1 MTKNYTKST
10 ILKLICKFNLLKKII
25 VFIALIVIL
34 VACSTEN
41 AGFLNRK
48 YHGTTARYNGL
59 FNANELLKSTL
70 KTYYS
75 SRKEDFYFILPVHPL
90 PNESEVKGMLPALDT
105 AISKCTKVIRNH
117 SMPSAENMF
126 YKEVEY
132 NRWIDEN
139 WITIGKSMFY
149 KRDYEKAFQNF
160 QFVKK
165 FFLKDPSSYFA
176 ELWSAKI
183 LIEQEK
189 YAEAKLSL
197 DGLSEVSQAQKKRK
211 LKEYLPKAFTKKTEE
226 KEKQVRLKR
235 SLQFDIYKANADLA
249 IRRRDNELAINML
262 NLAIKKS
269 PNVKEKTR
277 LSYILA
283 QLYQQEKQL
292 DSAAI
297 FYGKSVRPSAPFDI
311 SFNGRLNE
319 AICSSGNG
327 MDRKLKIMLRD
338 GKNATF
344 KDQIYFALARVEL
357 NQNNKKQAKIYL
369 TQSAFYS
376 NNNKR
381 QRAMAYETL
390 GDLCF
395 TDRDYLSAQKYYD
408 SCSRFVTDD
417 YPNGKD
423 IKNKAVKLA
432 DLVRAVETATFE
444 DSVQHIAKMSEKER
458 NEYLKETL
466 KKMKDEIQRKKE
478 LEAQKLLDLQ
488 SQQNNEAGNNANKFV
503 FNNPKLRETGFKEFQ
518 KQWGPRENE
527 DDWRRSNK
535 IIFNNNIE
543 EDTTLLDNE
552 NQKEVKDS
560 LTIEHLLAD
569 IPLSD
574 SAFQT
579 SRLKMQEAYYQ
590 AGVLY
595 KEVLNESS
603 LAAEQFESALAV
615 KEINLTDLSAAFQLY
630 KLNEQGGV
638 ANKYKNY
645 IIVNYP
651 NSDAA
656 KYFEDPDFYIKQKTS
671 LEQAQVNYLSL
682 IEQYEN
688 EKYQD
693 VLKASDKIIATEPA
707 NALRAE
713 YLLLNALAFGQIN
726 ENKQELLPRLK
737 KIIEEKPGTPQAT
750 RAKEMLDI
758 LKNGYSKNE
767 PVNFNKTYSFTYN
780 SDVPQY
786 VIVLME
792 DEDDVDDAKGVI
804 SDFTTRN
811 LKLTKMKI
819 SSKLTLSEKNLVLIQ
834 EFSKIK
840 DAADYIN
847 AFKAGFEDLG
857 DFQNNKIYIIT
868 QENLKKLIESSKF
881 DEYKLFYDDNY

>member
-1 MTKNYTKST
+1 M
-10 ILKLICKFNLLKKII
+10 KKII

-319 AICSSGNG
+319 AICGSGNG

-338 GKNATF
+338 AKNAQF
-344 KDQIYFALARVEL
+344 KDQIYFALAKVEL
-357 NQNNKKQAKIYL
+357 NQNDKKQAKIYL

-381 QRAMAYETL
+381 QRAMSYETL
-390 GDLCF
+390 GDLCYN
-395 TDRDYLSAQKYYD
+395 DRDYIAAQKYYD
-408 SCSRFVTDD
+408 SCSRFVTED
-417 YPNGKD
+417 YPNGD
-423 IKNKAVKLA
+423 EVKNKAIKLA
-432 DLVRAVETATFE
+432 DLVKAVETATFE
-444 DSVQHIAKMSEKER
+444 DSVQRIAKMSEKER
-458 NEYLKETL
+458 NEFLRETL
-466 KKMKDEIQRKKE
+466 KKMKEEIQRKKE
-478 LEAQKLLDLQ
+478 LEAQKLLALQ
-488 SQQNNEAGNNANKFV
+488 SQQNSEGGNNANKFV

-535 IIFNNNIE
+535 IVFNNNT
-543 EDTTLLDNE
+543 EDDSTLVNNE
-552 NQKEVKDS
+552 NQNEVKDS
-560 LTIEHLLAD
+560 LTIEQLLAN

-574 SAFQT
+574 SAFQS

-595 KEVLNESS
+595 KEVLNETS
-603 LAAEQFESALAV
+603 LAGEQLESALAV
-615 KEINLTDLSAAFQLY
+615 KEINLTDLSSAFQLY
-630 KLNEQGGV
+630 KLNEQGG
-638 ANKYKNY
+638 AAFKYRNH

-656 KYFEDPDFYIKQKTS
+656 KYFEDPDFYIKQKAS
-671 LEQAQVNYLSL
+671 QQQAQVNYLSL
-682 IEQYEN
+682 IVLYEN
-688 EKYQD
+688 GKYQE
-693 VLKASDKIIATEPA
+693 VLEASDKIILTEPA

-713 YLLLNALAFGQIN
+713 YLLLNALAFGQLN
-726 ENKQELLPRLK
+726 ENKQE
-737 KIIEEKPGTPQAT
+737 
-750 RAKEMLDI
+750 
-758 LKNGYSKNE
+758 
-767 PVNFNKTYSFTYN
+767 
-780 SDVPQY
+780 
-786 VIVLME
+786 
-792 DEDDVDDAKGVI
+792 
-804 SDFTTRN
+804 
-811 LKLTKMKI
+811 
-819 SSKLTLSEKNLVLIQ
+819 
-834 EFSKIK
+834 
-840 DAADYIN
+840 
-847 AFKAGFEDLG
+847 
-857 DFQNNKIYIIT
+857 
-868 QENLKKLIESSKF
+868 
-881 DEYKLFYDDNY
+881 

>member
-1 MTKNYTKST
+1 M
-10 ILKLICKFNLLKKII
+10 KKILGI
-25 VFIALIVIL
+25 FALIVVL

-41 AGFLNRK
+41 AGFLSRK

-59 FNANELLKSTL
+59 FNANELLKGTL

-75 SRKEDFYFILPVHPL
+75 SRKEDFYSVLPVNPL
-90 PNESEVKGMLPALDT
+90 PSESEVKGMLPALDT
-105 AISKCTKVIRNH
+105 AISKCTKVIQNH
-117 SMPSAENMF
+117 SMPSAENMY

-139 WITIGKSMFY
+139 WMIIGKTMFY

-160 QFVKK
+160 QFIKK
-165 FFLKDPSSYFA
+165 FFSKDPSTYTA

-197 DGLSEVSQAQKKRK
+197 DGLSEISQAQKKRK
-211 LKEYLPKAFTKKTEE
+211 LRDYLPQIFVKKSEE
-226 KEKQVRLKR
+226 KEKQVGLNRNI
-235 SLQFDIYKANADLA
+235 QFDIYKASADLA
-249 IRRRDNELAINML
+249 IRRKDNELAINML

-283 QLYQQEKQL
+283 QLFQQEKQL
-292 DSAAI
+292 DSAAF
-297 FYGKSVRPSAPFDI
+297 FYAKSVRPSASFDI

-319 AICSSGNG
+319 AICGSGKG

-338 GKNATF
+338 AKNATY

-357 NQNNKKQAKIYL
+357 NQNDIKQAKFYL

-395 TDRDYLSAQKYYD
+395 KDRDYISAQKYYD
-408 SCSRFVTDD
+408 SCSRFVTED

-432 DLVRAVETATFE
+432 DLVKAVETAAFE
-444 DSVQHIAKMSEKER
+444 DSVQRIAKMSEKER
-458 NEYLKETL
+458 NEFLRETL
-466 KKMKDEIQRKKE
+466 KKMKEDIQRKKE
-478 LEAQKLLDLQ
+478 LEAQKLLALQ
-488 SQQNNEAGNNANKFV
+488 SQQNNDGGNNTNKFV
-503 FNNPKLRETGFKEFQ
+503 FNNPKLRETGFNEFQ

-535 IIFNNNIE
+535 IVFNNT
-543 EDTTLLDNE
+543 EDDSTLVNNE
-552 NQKEVKDS
+552 NQNEVKDS
-560 LTIEHLLAD
+560 LTVEQLLAD

-603 LAAEQFESALAV
+603 LAGEQFESALAV
-615 KEINLTDLSAAFQLY
+615 KEINLTDLSSAFQLY
-630 KLNEQGGV
+630 KLNEQG
-638 ANKYKNY
+638 AAAIKYRNH

-656 KYFEDPDFYIKQKTS
+656 KYFEDPDFYIKQKAS
-671 LEQAQVNYLSL
+671 QQQAQVKYLSL
-682 IEQYEN
+682 IELYEN
-688 EKYQD
+688 GKYHE
-693 VLKASDKIIATEPA
+693 VMEASDKIIATEPA

-726 ENKQELLPRLK
+726 ENKQELVPRLK
-737 KIIEEKPGTPQAT
+737 KIIEEKPGTPQAQ

-758 LKNGYSKNE
+758 IKNGYSKNE
-767 PVNFNKTYSFTYN
+767 PINFNKNYLFSYN
-780 SDVPQY
+780 PDVAQY
-786 VIVLME
+786 VIVLMDE
-792 DEDDVDDAKGVI
+792 EDDVDDAKGVI
-804 SDFTTRN
+804 SDFTTRK

-819 SSKLTLSEKNLVLIQ
+819 SSKLTLTEKHMVLIQ
-834 EFSKIK
+834 EFSKIR
-840 DAADYIN
+840 DAEDYVN
-847 AFKAGFEDLG
+847 AYKAGFEDLG
-857 DFQNNKIYIIT
+857 DY
-868 QENLKKLIESSKF
+868 
-881 DEYKLFYDDNY
+881 

>member
-1 MTKNYTKST
+1 
-10 ILKLICKFNLLKKII
+10 LKKILGI
-25 VFIALIVIL
+25 FALIVVL

-41 AGFLNRK
+41 AGFLSRK

-59 FNANELLKSTL
+59 FNANELLKGTL

-75 SRKEDFYFILPVHPL
+75 SRKEDFYSVLPVNPL

-105 AISKCTKVIRNH
+105 AISKCTKVIQNH
-117 SMPSAENMF
+117 SMPSAENMY

-139 WITIGKSMFY
+139 WIVIGKTMYF

-160 QFVKK
+160 QFIKK
-165 FFLKDPSSYFA
+165 FFSKDPSTYTA
-176 ELWSAKI
+176 ELWSSKI

-197 DGLSEVSQAQKKRK
+197 DGLSEISQAQKKRK
-211 LKEYLPKAFTKKTEE
+211 LKEYLPQIFVKNSE
-226 KEKQVRLKR
+226 EKQVRINR
-235 SLQFDIYKANADLA
+235 NLQFDIYKASADLA
-249 IRRRDNELAINML
+249 IRRKDNELAINML

-283 QLYQQEKQL
+283 QLFQQEKQL
-292 DSAAI
+292 DSAAF
-297 FYGKSVRPSAPFDI
+297 FYAKSARPSASFDI

-319 AICSSGNG
+319 AICRSGKG

-338 GKNATF
+338 AKNATY

-357 NQNNKKQAKIYL
+357 NQNDIKQAKFYL

-395 TDRDYLSAQKYYD
+395 KDRDYISAQKYYD
-408 SCSRFVTDD
+408 SCSRFVTED

-432 DLVRAVETATFE
+432 DLVKAVETAAFE
-444 DSVQHIAKMSEKER
+444 DSVQRIAKMSEKER
-458 NEYLKETL
+458 NEFLRETL
-466 KKMKDEIQRKKE
+466 KTMKEDIQRKKE
-478 LEAQKLLDLQ
+478 LEAQKLLALQ
-488 SQQNNEAGNNANKFV
+488 AQQNNDGGNNTNKFV

-535 IIFNNNIE
+535 IVFNNIE
-543 EDTTLLDNE
+543 NDSTLVNSE
-552 NQKEVKDS
+552 NQSEVKDS
-560 LTIEHLLAD
+560 LTIEQLLSD
-569 IPLSD
+569 IPLTD
-574 SAFQT
+574 SAFQS
-579 SRLKMQEAYYQ
+579 SRLNMQEAYYH

-595 KEVLNESS
+595 KEVLNEPNF
-603 LAAEQFESALAV
+603 AGEQFESALAV
-615 KEINLTDLSAAFQLY
+615 KEINLTDLSSAFQLY
-630 KLNEQGGV
+630 KLNEQG
-638 ANKYKNY
+638 AAAIKYRNH

-656 KYFEDPDFYIKQKTS
+656 KYFEDPDFYIKQKAS
-671 LEQAQVNYLSL
+671 QQQAQVNFLSL
-682 IEQYEN
+682 IELYEN
-688 EKYQD
+688 GKYHE
-693 VLKASDKIIATEPA
+693 VMEASDKIIATEPA

-726 ENKQELLPRLK
+726 ENKQELVPRLK
-737 KIIEEKPGTPQAT
+737 KIIEEKPGTPQAQ

-758 LKNGYSKNE
+758 IKNGYSKNE
-767 PVNFNKTYSFTYN
+767 PVNFNKNYLFSYN
-780 SDVPQY
+780 PDVAQY
-786 VIVLME
+786 VIVLM
-792 DEDDVDDAKGVI
+792 DQEDDVDDAKGII
-804 SDFTTRN
+804 SDFTTRK

-819 SSKLTLSEKNLVLIQ
+819 SSKLTLTEKHMVLIQ
-834 EFSKIK
+834 EFSKIR
-840 DAADYIN
+840 DAEDYVN
-847 AFKAGFEDLG
+847 AYKAGFEDLG
-857 DFQNNKIYIIT
+857 EYQDNNIYIIT

>member
-1 MTKNYTKST
+1 M
-10 ILKLICKFNLLKKII
+10 KKILGI
-25 VFIALIVIL
+25 FALIVVL

-41 AGFLNRK
+41 AGFLSRK

-59 FNANELLKSTL
+59 FNANELLKGTL

-75 SRKEDFYFILPVHPL
+75 SRKEDFYSVLPVNPL
-90 PNESEVKGMLPALDT
+90 PSESEVKGMLPALDT
-105 AISKCTKVIRNH
+105 AISKCTKVIQNH
-117 SMPSAENMF
+117 SMPSAENMY

-139 WITIGKSMFY
+139 WMIIGKTMFY

-160 QFVKK
+160 QFIKK
-165 FFLKDPSSYFA
+165 FFSKDPSTYTA

-197 DGLSEVSQAQKKRK
+197 DGLSEISQAQKKRK
-211 LKEYLPKAFTKKTEE
+211 LREYLPQIFVKKSEE
-226 KEKQVRLKR
+226 KEKQVRLNR
-235 SLQFDIYKANADLA
+235 NIQFDIYKASADLA
-249 IRRRDNELAINML
+249 IQRKDNELAINML

-283 QLYQQEKQL
+283 QLFQQEKQL
-292 DSAAI
+292 DSAAF
-297 FYGKSVRPSAPFDI
+297 FYAKSVRPSASFDI

-319 AICSSGNG
+319 AICGSGKG

-338 GKNATF
+338 AKNATY

-357 NQNNKKQAKIYL
+357 NQNDIKQAKFYL

-395 TDRDYLSAQKYYD
+395 KDRDYISAQKYYD
-408 SCSRFVTDD
+408 SCSRFVTED

-432 DLVRAVETATFE
+432 DLVKAVETAAFE
-444 DSVQHIAKMSEKER
+444 DSVQRIAKMSEKER
-458 NEYLKETL
+458 NEFLRETL
-466 KKMKDEIQRKKE
+466 KKMKEDIQRKKE
-478 LEAQKLLDLQ
+478 LEAQKLLALQ
-488 SQQNNEAGNNANKFV
+488 SQQNNDGGNNTNKFV
-503 FNNPKLRETGFKEFQ
+503 FNNPKLRETGFNEFQ

-535 IIFNNNIE
+535 IVFNNA
-543 EDTTLLDNE
+543 EDDSTLVNNE
-552 NQKEVKDS
+552 NQNDVKDS
-560 LTIEHLLAD
+560 LTVEQLLAD

-574 SAFQT
+574 SAFQA

-603 LAAEQFESALAV
+603 LAGEQFESALAV
-615 KEINLTDLSAAFQLY
+615 KEINLTDLSSAFQLY
-630 KLNEQGGV
+630 KLNEQGAA
-638 ANKYKNY
+638 ANKYRNH

-656 KYFEDPDFYIKQKTS
+656 KYFEDPDFYIKQKAS
-671 LEQAQVNYLSL
+671 QQQAQVKYLSL
-682 IEQYEN
+682 IELYEN
-688 EKYQD
+688 GKYHE
-693 VLKASDKIIATEPA
+693 VMEASDKIIATEPA

-726 ENKQELLPRLK
+726 ENKQELVPKLK
-737 KIIEEKPGTPQAT
+737 KIIEEKPGTPQAQ

-758 LKNGYSKNE
+758 IKNGYSKNE
-767 PVNFNKTYSFTYN
+767 PVNFNKNYSFSYN
-780 SDVPQY
+780 PDVAQY
-786 VIVLME
+786 VIVLMDE
-792 DEDDVDDAKGVI
+792 EDDVDDAKGVI
-804 SDFTTRN
+804 SDFTTRK

-819 SSKLTLSEKNLVLIQ
+819 SSKLTLTEKHMVLIQ

-840 DAADYIN
+840 DAEDFVN
-847 AFKAGFEDLG
+847 AYKAGFEDLG
-857 DFQNNKIYIIT
+857 EYQDNNIYIIT

-881 DEYKLFYDDNY
+881 EEYKLFYDDNY

>member
-1 MTKNYTKST
+1 M
-10 ILKLICKFNLLKKII
+10 KKII
-25 VFIALIVIL
+25 GIFALIVVL

-59 FNANELLKSTL
+59 FNANELLKGTL

-75 SRKEDFYFILPVHPL
+75 SRKEDFYSVLPVNPL

-139 WITIGKSMFY
+139 WITIGKSMYY
-149 KRDYEKAFQNF
+149 KREYDKAFQNF

-165 FFLKDPSSYFA
+165 FFKKDPSTYLA
-176 ELWSAKI
+176 ELWAAKI

-211 LKEYLPKAFTKKTEE
+211 LVDYLPKAFAKKTEE

-249 IRRRDNELAINML
+249 IRRKDNELAINML

-292 DSAAI
+292 DSAAF

-319 AICSSGNG
+319 AICGSGKG

-338 GKNATF
+338 AKNAPY

-357 NQNNKKQAKIYL
+357 NQNDKKQAKIYL

-381 QRAMAYETL
+381 QRAMSYETL
-390 GDLCF
+390 GDLCYN
-395 TDRDYLSAQKYYD
+395 DRDYISAQKYYD
-408 SCSRFVTDD
+408 SCSRFVTED
-417 YPNGKD
+417 YPNGD
-423 IKNKAVKLA
+423 EVKNKAIKLA
-432 DLVRAVETATFE
+432 DLVKAVETAAFE
-444 DSVQHIAKMSEKER
+444 DSVQRIAKMSEKER
-458 NEYLKETL
+458 NEFLRETL
-466 KKMKDEIQRKKE
+466 KKMKEDIQRKKE
-478 LEAQKLLDLQ
+478 LEAQKLLALQ
-488 SQQNNEAGNNANKFV
+488 SQQNNDGGNNANKFV

-535 IIFNNNIE
+535 IVFNNNTE
-543 EDTTLLDNE
+543 EDTTLVNNE
-552 NQKEVKDS
+552 NQNEVKDS
-560 LTIEHLLAD
+560 LTVDQLLAD

-595 KEVLNESS
+595 KEVLNETS
-603 LAAEQFESALAV
+603 LAGEQFESALSV
-615 KEINLTDLSAAFQLY
+615 KEINLTDLSSAFQLY
-630 KLNEQGGV
+630 KLNEQGG
-638 ANKYKNY
+638 AAFKYRNH

-656 KYFEDPDFYIKQKTS
+656 KYFEDPDFYIKQKAS
-671 LEQAQVNYLSL
+671 QQQAQVNYLALISL
-682 IEQYEN
+682 YEN
-688 EKYQD
+688 GKYQE
-693 VLKASDKIIATEPA
+693 VMEASDKIIASEPA

-726 ENKQELLPRLK
+726 ENKQELMPRLK
-737 KIIEEKPGTPQAT
+737 KIIEEKPGTPQAI

-758 LKNGYSKNE
+758 IKNGYSKNE
-767 PVNFNKTYSFTYN
+767 PVNFNKTYSFSYN
-780 SDVPQY
+780 PDVAQY
-786 VIVLME
+786 VIVLMDE
-792 DEDDVDDAKGVI
+792 EDDVDDAKGVI
-804 SDFTTRN
+804 SDFTTRK

-819 SSKLTLSEKNLVLIQ
+819 SPKLTLTEKHMVLIQ

-840 DAADYIN
+840 DAEDFVN
-847 AFKAGFEDLG
+847 AYKAGFEDLG
-857 DFQNNKIYIIT
+857 DYQDNKIYIIT

>member
-1 MTKNYTKST
+1 M
-10 ILKLICKFNLLKKII
+10 KKILGI
-25 VFIALIVIL
+25 FALIVVL

-41 AGFLNRK
+41 AGFLSRK

-59 FNANELLKSTL
+59 FNANELLKGTL

-75 SRKEDFYFILPVHPL
+75 SRKEDFYSVLPVNPL
-90 PNESEVKGMLPALDT
+90 PSESEVKGMLPALDT
-105 AISKCTKVIRNH
+105 AISKCTKVIQNH
-117 SMPSAENMF
+117 SMPSAENMY

-139 WITIGKSMFY
+139 WMIIGKTMFY

-160 QFVKK
+160 QFIKK
-165 FFLKDPSSYFA
+165 FFSKDPSTYTA

-197 DGLSEVSQAQKKRK
+197 DGLSEISQAQKKRK
-211 LKEYLPKAFTKKTEE
+211 LREYLPQIFVKKSEE
-226 KEKQVRLKR
+226 KEKQVRLNR
-235 SLQFDIYKANADLA
+235 NIQFDIYKASADLA
-249 IRRRDNELAINML
+249 IQRKDNELAINML

-283 QLYQQEKQL
+283 QLFQQEKQL
-292 DSAAI
+292 DSAAF
-297 FYGKSVRPSAPFDI
+297 FYAKSVRPSASFDI

-319 AICSSGNG
+319 AICGSGKG

-338 GKNATF
+338 AKNATY

-357 NQNNKKQAKIYL
+357 NQNDIKQAKFYL

-395 TDRDYLSAQKYYD
+395 KDRDYISAQKYYD
-408 SCSRFVTDD
+408 SCSRFVTED

-432 DLVRAVETATFE
+432 DLVKAVETAAFE
-444 DSVQHIAKMSEKER
+444 DSVQRIAKMSEKER
-458 NEYLKETL
+458 NEFLRETL
-466 KKMKDEIQRKKE
+466 KKMKEDIQRKKE
-478 LEAQKLLDLQ
+478 LEAQKLLALQ
-488 SQQNNEAGNNANKFV
+488 SQQNNDGGNNTNKFV
-503 FNNPKLRETGFKEFQ
+503 FNNPKLRETGFNEFQ

-535 IIFNNNIE
+535 IVFNNT
-543 EDTTLLDNE
+543 EDDSTLVNNE
-552 NQKEVKDS
+552 NQNEVKDS
-560 LTIEHLLAD
+560 LTVEQLLAD

-574 SAFQT
+574 SAFQA

-603 LAAEQFESALAV
+603 LAGEQFESALAV
-615 KEINLTDLSAAFQLY
+615 KEINLTDLSSAFQLY
-630 KLNEQGGV
+630 KLNEPG
-638 ANKYKNY
+638 AAAIKYRNH
-645 IIVNYP
+645 IILNYP

-656 KYFEDPDFYIKQKTS
+656 KYFEDPDFYIKQKAS
-671 LEQAQVNYLSL
+671 QQQAQVKYLSL
-682 IEQYEN
+682 IELYEN
-688 EKYQD
+688 GKYHE
-693 VLKASDKIIATEPA
+693 VMEASDKIIATEPA

-726 ENKQELLPRLK
+726 ENKQELVPRLK
-737 KIIEEKPGTPQAT
+737 KIIEEKPGTPQAQ

-758 LKNGYSKNE
+758 IKNGYSKNE
-767 PVNFNKTYSFTYN
+767 PVNFNKNYSFSYN
-780 SDVPQY
+780 PDVAQY
-786 VIVLME
+786 VIVLMDE
-792 DEDDVDDAKGVI
+792 EDDVDDAKGVI
-804 SDFTTRN
+804 SDFTTRK

-819 SSKLTLSEKNLVLIQ
+819 SSKLTLTEKHMVLIQ

-840 DAADYIN
+840 DAEDFVN
-847 AFKAGFEDLG
+847 AYKAGFDDLG
-857 DFQNNKIYIIT
+857 EYQDNNIYIIT

-881 DEYKLFYDDNY
+881 EEYKLFYDDNY